1 MNKSACFI
9 ALLVISLCACTRE
22 RLNDFANTAEGK
34 RVFQNMLLQS
44 KLTQSGHLD
53 IAEVRTVISQTL
65 GHLDEG
71 KKQAKEL
78 VEENHENCENSIK
91 VLAGLANDAR
101 GIFLGNSR
109 RLENAKNELSV
120 RTAAE
125 ERAEAELT
133 NYRQLQ
139 GFVTK
144 NLENWEAYWD
154 QAKESLDHVIRV
166 VEDIRQH
173 LTTHVTDS
181 AFIQMGDKYHTG
193 LAQIKIKLAGLNNDY
208 SEMKPIISNLIGI
221 MQDQPQLSKA
231 AVRLGLKALFH
242 HISEYVA
249 EKRDEISE
257 EDAHI
262 RGLFSTLQK
271 ALQDNIDR
279 AEAGVNVIKD
289 IFNFLHAKVG
299 SLESFTAGS
308 ETVTKAAEHI
318 LEEKG
323 HLCQE
328 FQQHASHAKI
338 AYSKVEH
345 IVSQLQEVLAVDGA
359 NLESFLQKNMKVM
372 KKN

>member
-1 MNKSACFI
+1 
-9 ALLVISLCACTRE
+9 
-22 RLNDFANTAEGK
+22 
-34 RVFQNMLLQS
+34 
-44 KLTQSGHLD
+44 
-53 IAEVRTVISQTL
+53 
-65 GHLDEG
+65 
-71 KKQAKEL
+71 
-78 VEENHENCENSIK
+78 
-91 VLAGLANDAR
+91 
-101 GIFLGNSR
+101 
-109 RLENAKNELSV
+109 
-120 RTAAE
+120 
-125 ERAEAELT
+125 
-133 NYRQLQ
+133 
-139 GFVTK
+139 
-144 NLENWEAYWD
+144 
-154 QAKESLDHVIRV
+154 
-166 VEDIRQH
+166 
-173 LTTHVTDS
+173 
-181 AFIQMGDKYHTG
+181 
-193 LAQIKIKLAGLNNDY
+193 
-208 SEMKPIISNLIGI
+208 MKPIISNLIGI